1 MVDLFSLFAFALVA
15 SITPGPNN
23 IMLMASGAR
32 FGFVRTVPHISGIL
46 VGFPTMIFAI
56 AFGLD
61 RVFKAY
67 PVVHDGLKYVGA
79 TYLLYLAYRVARA
92 GGPHDVEAGAR
103 PLGFVGA
110 ALFQWSN
117 PKAWAVALAVVP
129 LYTTVG
135 GNFAAELAAIVL
147 IFFLIGVFAT
157 VGWCSFGTVVARWL
171 STPRTAA
178 AFNLAMGLLL
188 VASVIPMVL

>member
-1 MVDLFSLFAFALVA
+1 MVDLFSLFAFAFVA

-32 FGFVRTVPHISGIL
+32 FGFARSVPHIGGIL
-46 VGFPTMIFAI
+46 VGFPVMIIAI
-56 AFGLD
+56 ALGLD
-61 RVFKAY
+61 RIFKAY
-67 PVVHDGLKYVGA
+67 PTVHDMLKYVGA
-79 TYLLYLAYRVARA
+79 AYLLYLAYRVARA

-103 PLGFVGA
+103 PLGFLGA

-135 GNFAAELAAIVL
+135 GNFAAELTAIIL
-147 IFFLIGVFAT
+147 IFFAIGVVAT
-157 VGWCSFGTVVARWL
+157 IGWCMFGTVVARWL
-171 STPRTAA
+171 STPRIAST
-178 AFNLAMGLLL
+178 FNIAMGLLL
-188 VASVIPMVL
+188 AASVIPMIL